1 MTPEQFKQARLHLNV
16 NQTELCALVGKCVRT
31 IRYYESGKYPIP
43 KSTELLIKHL
53 VTQKDQHPSEKVYFT
68 GCELATAYYHGRR
81 DFRGIILTESG
92 FSGNEKTDFSY
103 ADFSGSD
110 FSGHRLKVSFHK
122 SKLTNCNFNKSNLSG
137 VYAGGADFTG
147 SNFTDCDL
155 SDSYLD
161 ETIFNHCN
169 LTNANFYGA
178 QWFRKASFK
187 GAVFNNTLLPNKT
200 RHTGKGE

>member
-1 MTPEQFKQARLHLNV
+1 MTDRIKQAISLLEQEAHFLISDTTRVTILKFSINLAKKILEDATQLFNKETNSDDLN
-16 NQTELCALVGKCVRT
+16 K
-31 IRYYESGKYPIP
+31 I
-43 KSTELLIKHL
+43 
-53 VTQKDQHPSEKVYFT
+53 YFT
-68 GCELATAYYHGRR
+68 GTELVRAYAHGRR

-92 FSGNEKTDFSY
+92 FPTNSKIDFSF

-110 FSGHRLKVSFHK
+110 FSGHRLDVSLHK
-122 SKLTNCNFNKSNLSG
+122 SKLTNCNFNKANLSG
-137 VYAGGADFTG
+137 VYAGRADFTG